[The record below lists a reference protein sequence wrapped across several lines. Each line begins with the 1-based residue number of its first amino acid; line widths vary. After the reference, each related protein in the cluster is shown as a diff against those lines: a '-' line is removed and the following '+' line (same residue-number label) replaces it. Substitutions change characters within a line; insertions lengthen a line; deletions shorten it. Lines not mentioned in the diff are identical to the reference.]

1 MMAALSYFLALVLAV
16 SAAHKAQSPA
26 RLTAATA
33 RLAGVSPPIGQ
44 LLMVLT
50 GAMEAIAALCLILP
64 ATMPIG
70 AGVAAGLW
78 ASYALALWR
87 HRGEVL
93 DCGCDLVARPAPVG
107 WHHILRAGG
116 LAALAL
122 GTFTTTL
129 PAVAGG
135 LGLPPQGLSLMAIP
149 AAAGFFALYLA
160 LSEILAIPA
169 PAWRKS

>member
-1 MMAALSYFLALVLAV
+1 MMAALAYFLALVLAT
-16 SAAHKAQSPA
+16 SALHKAQSPA
-26 RLTAATA
+26 RLAGATA
-33 RLAGVSPPIGQ
+33 RLAGVSAPIGQ

-50 GAMEAIAALCLILP
+50 GALEAIGALCLIVP
-64 ATMPIG
+64 TTMPVG
-70 AGVAAGLW
+70 ACLAAGLW
-78 ASYALALWR
+78 GCYALALWR

-93 DCGCDLVARPAPVG
+93 DCGCDLVARPRPVARSQ
-107 WHHILRAGG
+107 ILRAGA

-122 GTFTTTL
+122 GAFGSTL
-129 PAVAGG
+129 PAVTGFG
-135 LGLPPQGLSLMAIP
+135 LAPQGASLMAIP